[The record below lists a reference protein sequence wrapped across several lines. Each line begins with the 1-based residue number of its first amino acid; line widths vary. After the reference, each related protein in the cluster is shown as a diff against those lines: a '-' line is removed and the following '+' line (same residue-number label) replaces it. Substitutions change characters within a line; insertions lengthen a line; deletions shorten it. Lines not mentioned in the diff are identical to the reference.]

1 MKFFAK
7 GAAILA
13 AAALFPVA
21 AAAQQPAPQ
30 GPPQGPAQGR
40 GGMAPRQMSN
50 PRPQLTEQQR
60 EQMRALGE
68 QQRTA
73 LEAAHR
79 ELGDL
84 QRQLNEQLGAAELD
98 NAKINA
104 LRSAIVQKETALA
117 EARVDR
123 LTKLSALLTAEQR
136 QALRG
141 RGIGQ
146 MFGPGGPGGRGGRGG
161 RGGMMGRR
169 EGMMGGGRGGMM
181 QRRHGIG
188 PRMQG
193 FRGGRGAGA
202 PRGGAGDVLRL
213 RAEIRRLEAQINA
226 LRRRIR

>member
-1 MKFFAK
+1 MKFFPK

-13 AAALFPVA
+13 AAAVFPVA

-30 GPPQGPAQGR
+30 GPAQGR
-40 GGMAPRQMSN
+40 GTMAPRQMAN

-141 RGIGQ
+141 RGIGP
-146 MFGPGGPGGRGGRGG
+146 MFGPGGRGG